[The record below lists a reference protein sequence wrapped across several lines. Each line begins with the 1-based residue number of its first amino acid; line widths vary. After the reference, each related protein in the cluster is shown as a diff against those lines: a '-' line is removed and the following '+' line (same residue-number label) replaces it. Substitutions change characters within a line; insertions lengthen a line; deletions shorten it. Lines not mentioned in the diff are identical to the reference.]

1 MNIYMLIGVYVV
13 MAIVTGY
20 IHISFYYE
28 RTFSDLI
35 GYEEPAWVIF
45 GALLWPIFLPFLI
58 IHVLSMIT
66 STIKRAIKNKI
77 QKKNEKDAMLAKEKS
92 IELRERQ
99 LAIQKLEYELGMP
112 LSQMEYKNPPIKK

>member
-20 IHISFYYE
+20 IHTSFYYE

-35 GYEEPAWVIF
+35 GYEEPTWVIV
-45 GALLWPIFLPFLI
+45 GALFWPIFLPFLI

-66 STIKRAIKNKI
+66 SAIKQAIKNKI
-77 QKKNEKDAMLAKEKS
+77 QKQNKKNALLAEEKS

-99 LAIQKLEYELGMP
+99 LAIQKLEYELSMS
-112 LSQMEYKNPPIKK
+112 LSPVEYKNPPIKK